1 VKSDLAPVL
10 SMSTVTVNCNIAR
23 IVRRAGSMKRPS
35 VRPSVRLSVPSFDH
49 SRGVAGFAAER
60 RTGRIHR
67 STAAAARRPAPAQ
80 HHKAAARRSAANAS
94 SATLAA
100 DVGS

>member
-1 VKSDLAPVL
+1 
-10 SMSTVTVNCNIAR
+10 MSTVGLTVNCYTAR

-35 VRPSVRLSVPSFDH
+35 VRPSVRLSVPSFED

-60 RTGRIHR
+60 RTCRIHR

-80 HHKAAARRSAANAS
+80 HHKAAARRLAANAS
-94 SATLAA
+94 NATLAA